1 MKYLEALL
9 ISAAAVFAPIEA
21 SLIAMVVL
29 TLSDMITGVLAAR
42 KQSLP
47 ITSSGLRR
55 TVSKIFVYELAVL
68 MAYMAE
74 KYLLSNV
81 IPLSKLCTGLI
92 TLVELKSLFENLDII
107 YGQPLFKTLIDK
119 LGSKNG

>member
-1 MKYLEALL
+1 MRYIEALI

-21 SLIAMVVL
+21 SLIAMLVL
-29 TLSDMITGVLAAR
+29 TLSDMITGILAAR
-42 KQSLP
+42 KANIV

-68 MAYMAE
+68 MAFMAE
-74 KYLLSNV
+74 KYLLSDV

-107 YGQPLFKTLIDK
+107 YGQPIFKTLIDK
-119 LGSKNG
+119 LGSKNA